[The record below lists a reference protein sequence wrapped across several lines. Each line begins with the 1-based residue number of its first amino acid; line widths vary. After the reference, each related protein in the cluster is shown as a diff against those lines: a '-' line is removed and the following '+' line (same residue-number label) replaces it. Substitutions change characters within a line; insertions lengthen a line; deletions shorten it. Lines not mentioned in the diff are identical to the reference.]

1 MMRQIMVWP
10 MRGGLSISAVAEEEE
25 EWKLLLNAPTSAK
38 GAWAEGVLETRV
50 IALGFIPCRPCGI
63 PAPYDFIIEREGLVV
78 RVQVKSAWQDKNGCW
93 VFRTT
98 GGSTD
103 APTYTSQRIDMLAC
117 LVVPLKTWYIIPVS
131 EVDEE
136 QEHLIVTPE
145 PGARK
150 SKRRT
155 KSYEAFRERWDLLG

>member
-1 MMRQIMVWP
+1 
-10 MRGGLSISAVAEEEE
+10 LSISAAASEDD
-25 EWKLLLNAPTSAK
+25 WKLLLNAPTSVK

-63 PAPYDFIIEREGLVV
+63 PAPYDFIIEREGLMW

-98 GGSTD
+98 GGSAD
-103 APTYTSQRIDMLAC
+103 APTYTPERVDVLAC
-117 LVVPLKTWYIIPVS
+117 LVVPLKTWYIIPVA
-131 EVDEE
+131 EVEEE
-136 QEHLIVTPE
+136 QERLIVTPE
-145 PGARK
+145 GAGK

-155 KSYEAFRERWDLLG
+155 KSYEAFRERWDLLEVRG